1 MMLESSYLEPLF
13 LQEGQSVTEA
23 LQRNI
28 PALLR
33 ENHGVGI
40 IGGCYEPGL
49 PIQLISELAVRML
62 GYASIDEFTSATKNS
77 MSALLYADK
86 LSEEEF
92 AALSKPEE
100 THLRTKNGSLWVRIV
115 KRDVDDRGSIL
126 WLISICDMDAL
137 YQKELLVDQAMFE
150 KRRQELLQQEQL
162 QKANLLLEQ
171 QKAELQE
178 AYTQAQHANS
188 AKSDFLA
195 RMSHDIRTP
204 INEIRGLVQIGEY
217 YYDDAEKQKECREKI
232 WNTSG
237 YLLDLVNDV
246 LDMSKAQTGALE
258 WKEEQFVL
266 SDLISEIVTLTDFQ
280 AKEHGI
286 KLIAEPWRITHDYLS
301 GGKVQLKRILTNL
314 IGNAIK
320 YNKPKKFSA
329 IVKRAK

>member
-100 THLRTKNGSLWVRIV
+100 THLRTKKVLYGYGSSKEMWMIE
-115 KRDVDDRGSIL
+115 
-126 WLISICDMDAL
+126 AL
-137 YQKELLVDQAMFE
+137 SCGLFPFAIWMPFIK
-150 KRRQELLQQEQL
+150 
-162 QKANLLLEQ
+162 
-171 QKAELQE
+171 
-178 AYTQAQHANS
+178 
-188 AKSDFLA
+188 KSF
-195 RMSHDIRTP
+195 
-204 INEIRGLVQIGEY
+204 
-217 YYDDAEKQKECREKI
+217 
-232 WNTSG
+232 
-237 YLLDLVNDV
+237 
-246 LDMSKAQTGALE
+246 
-258 WKEEQFVL
+258 
-266 SDLISEIVTLTDFQ
+266 
-280 AKEHGI
+280 
-286 KLIAEPWRITHDYLS
+286 
-301 GGKVQLKRILTNL
+301 
-314 IGNAIK
+314 
-320 YNKPKKFSA
+320 
-329 IVKRAK
+329 